1 MYDSERD
8 SFMIALKSLGYS
20 MNTTDKDEITEAY
33 NWLIDQREKMD
44 VVYVGDDVMDNMISG
59 NKAIAVVYSGD
70 GAYIMAEND
79 NLEYFEPEE
88 GTNEWCDAMVI
99 TKSCVDTDLA
109 EEFMDYMLE
118 YDVVYQNSLFVGYTT
133 PITEVREDFKVD
145 EYDGISAYTPNFG
158 APNNEIFGY
167 QEEDIRAFYSD
178 LWTKVKAY

>member
-1 MYDSERD
+1 
-8 SFMIALKSLGYS
+8 
-20 MNTTDKDEITEAY
+20 
-33 NWLIDQREKMD
+33 MD

-79 NLEYFEPEE
+79 DLEYFEPEE